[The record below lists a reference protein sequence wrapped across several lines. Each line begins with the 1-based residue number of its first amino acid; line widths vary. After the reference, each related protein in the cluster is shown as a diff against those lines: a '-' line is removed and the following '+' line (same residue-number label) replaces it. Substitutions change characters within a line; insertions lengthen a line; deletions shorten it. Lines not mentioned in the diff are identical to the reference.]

1 MQVILTMNAIILQ
14 FCVGVLSMSIW
25 WNTEVF
31 AANTPPNIVFILADD
46 FGYRDV
52 GYHGSTAIRTPTLD
66 RLADGG
72 VRLDNYY
79 VQPLCTP
86 SRSQLLSGRY
96 DIHTGLQHGMIAPCQ
111 ANSLP
116 KETPT
121 LADELRDAGYATHMV
136 GKWHLGHYAE
146 QLIPTRRGFDS
157 FFGFLNGGE
166 LYSSHI
172 LCVRAENVLSDTC
185 ELKKKKDYIA
195 YRPTASEHDDML
207 CGLDLRSN
215 EAVSANYSGQYST
228 HLFTEKAIDV
238 IAAHASKEDAKP
250 LFLYLA
256 YQAVHYPL
264 EVPEAYTAQYESIAD
279 KNRRLYAGMTTC
291 MDEGVL
297 NITSA
302 LEKYGLWDNTILIFS
317 SDNGGK
323 SEYGGNNWP
332 LRGGK
337 SSLWEGGMRGVGF
350 VHSPLIKHSGTINS
364 GLIHISD
371 WFPTILSLAGR
382 DTTGLNVDGFDVW
395 RSISDAEPSPRKELL
410 HNIDPLTPKHGSRL
424 NISKFDNRVQ
434 AAIRVGN
441 WKLITGNP
449 DPVTPAPMKNSWIAP
464 PEDADIHSVRNPDP
478 VSKNVW
484 LFDISSD
491 PYEKTDLFESHRDI
505 AVDMLNRLAEYQ
517 STAVP
522 PRFPKMDRRC
532 NPKDKDGIWGPWR
545 KLKRDNKKTKKSTRS
560 HQQLR

>member
-1 MQVILTMNAIILQ
+1 MNAIITHLY
-14 FCVGVLSMSIW
+14 VAVLSMSIC

-31 AANTPPNIVFILADD
+31 AADTPPNVVFILADD
-46 FGYRDV
+46 YGYRDV
-52 GYHGSTAIRTPTLD
+52 GYHGSTAIKTPTLD
-66 RLADGG
+66 RLARSG

-86 SRSQLLSGRY
+86 TRSQLLSGRH

-116 KETPT
+116 KQIPT
-121 LADELRDAGYATHMV
+121 LADELRGAGYATHMV

-146 QLIPTRRGFDS
+146 QLVPTRRGFDS

-166 LYSSHI
+166 LYSSHV
-172 LCVRAENVLSDTC
+172 LCVRSENVLSQTC
-185 ELKKKKDYIA
+185 ELKKRKDY
-195 YRPTASEHDDML
+195 RPPANEQYDSML
-207 CGLDLRSN
+207 CGLDLRSD
-215 EAVSANYSGQYST
+215 ETVADNYSGNYST

-238 IAAHASKEDAKP
+238 IKAHATEQDAKP

-264 EVPEAYTAQYESIAD
+264 EVSEAYTKQYESITD
-279 KNRRLYAGMTTC
+279 ENRRLYAGMTTC

-297 NITSA
+297 NITMA

-323 SEYGGNNWP
+323 AEYGGNNWP

-350 VHSPLIKHSGTINS
+350 VHSPLIKHSGTVNS
-364 GLIHISD
+364 GLIHVSD
-371 WFPTILSLAGR
+371 WFPTILALAGR
-382 DTTGLNVDGFDVW
+382 ETTGLKVDGFDVW
-395 RSISDAEPSPRKELL
+395 KSITDGEPSPRKELL
-410 HNIDPLTPKHGSRL
+410 HNIDPLTPKHGSLL

-449 DPVTPAPMKNSWIAP
+449 DPVTPEPVKNSWVAP
-464 PEDADIHSVRNPDP
+464 PEDADIQSVRSPDP
-478 VSKNVW
+478 ASKNIW

-491 PYEKTDLFESHRDI
+491 PYEKTDLFETHQDI
-505 AVDMLNRLAEYQ
+505 AVDMLNRLAKYR
-517 STAVP
+517 STAVTP
-522 PRFPKMDRRC
+522 SFPKMDPRC
-532 NPKDKDGIWGPWR
+532 SPKNKNGVWGPWR
-545 KLKRDNKKTKKSTRS
+545 KLKGRQKKTKKSSKIR
-560 HQQLR
+560 Q